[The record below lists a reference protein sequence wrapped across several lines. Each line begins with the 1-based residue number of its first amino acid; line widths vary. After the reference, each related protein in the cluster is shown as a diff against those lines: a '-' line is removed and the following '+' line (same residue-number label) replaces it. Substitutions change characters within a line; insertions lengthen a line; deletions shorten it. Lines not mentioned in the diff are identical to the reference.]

1 MKKIFPN
8 SIEDRERLT
17 PESEKPVTQQQYQ
30 DLVRRT
36 NEAEAAAD
44 SANENTNSLRDAI
57 ASGITTNTIET
68 SNVSSDVGEIGELTS
83 TNINSTL
90 VSSNT
95 VCASLRI
102 ETPFIHADEAN
113 ACKFTGDE
121 VDVCSVKS
129 DSICSCTG
137 TINDLTVGDITV
149 NGSMSLDS
157 LSVDTSSVDN
167 LSADAAVIDCATVDN
182 ATIECATIDN
192 ATVTNATATNAT
204 VTDLNA
210 TNANLEFITHTA
222 NYQTLIGVSRDQYI
236 ELPMFT
242 NGTYYLEGRT
252 DGDIKLFAIEISNSD
267 KNLMYRWSQVRAG
280 YIVKVIDASFDD
292 GTMKVYVVVN
302 TQGNLLKLYHQST
315 STDNTNPPTIWD
327 ETVPEIPEPY
337 VEHETTD
344 ARGTYLDNLV
354 VTDTLRV
361 EHLEMDWLDIDN
373 ATIYRNLALT
383 CGIDEYGYPIATT
396 GNEFDYLAVSKA
408 ADGTNLRPHWD
419 TPVNELTN
427 GAIGKSSCQIT
438 EKAISQYNGTSN
450 NDPVLSP
457 TTATKSDFVLVD
469 DKYIS
474 DTDYYDYNGVKVAY
488 ADSEWKFYDENDNQL
503 LSITTNVDDIEGL
516 YIYTQTA
523 TYPIAHLNNVTCVE
537 GANSRLTSCNLISD
551 VSTSNTVNVECRLSV
566 TRAVLLC
573 NPPASFETLMNGQ
586 TTSATSEL
594 IDEGT
599 IGIMD
604 RDDHF
609 FPIAKLSCDNQ
620 CIASA
625 YQCVECKETMPVVP
639 VYTCCCYMLKPANDI
654 FVPGE
659 IKSGSLNVD
668 GDTHISGDLYVSG
681 KTITQEEETISTGGD
696 AIVLRQN
703 KATGLSNTEIAG
715 VIVHN
720 YDGNNNNSIVGID
733 NTGTVRVGDATGT
746 DTTYTE
752 IWLNTEDELWYDT
765 DGTTVISVTGEL
777 TSYASKTVE
786 YNFVKYRNAVFTVFN
801 LTDLEPIATRDEA
814 SNMTNNAFVRW
825 DATNKELK
833 TISAPASADMKLVSC
848 ADSVTGAIGYCWT
861 ANLSDQ
867 TPYFRFDSMAAY
879 NAYIVDHEIPVGSTV
894 EIDNEDNWVMSE
906 DIQ

>member
-30 DLVRRT
+30 DLVNRT
-36 NEAEAAAD
+36 NAAEAA
-44 SANENTNSLRDAI
+44 SVIANENVDALREEVSNA
-57 ASGITTNTIET
+57 ITT
-68 SNVSSDVGEIGELTS
+68 SNITTD
-83 TNINSTL
+83 NINSETGCVKCL
-90 VSSNT
+90 TSDEITSGTASIDHVSTECVEADSIGSSSIHTDSITACT
-95 VCASLRI
+95 VTANCASI
-102 ETPFIHADEAN
+102 TDSTVTNAN
-113 ACKFTGDE
+113 VTNATVQNLDVTGE
-121 VDVCSVKS
+121 M
-129 DSICSCTG
+129 T
-137 TINDLTVGDITV
+137 L
-149 NGSMSLDS
+149 
-157 LSVDTSSVDN
+157 DN
-167 LSADAAVIDCATVDN
+167 LSVTDAEFTNASVTNAEITN
-182 ATIECATIDN
+182 ATIETAN
-192 ATVTNATATNAT
+192 AENVTADEVTADELTADKAT
-204 VTDLNA
+204 VTDLDA

-222 NYQTLIGVSRDQYI
+222 NYQNLIGVSRDQYI

-267 KNLMYRWSQVRAG
+267 KNLMYRWSQASAG
-280 YIVKVIDASFDD
+280 YIKKVIDASFDD

-337 VEHETTD
+337 VEHEVVD

-383 CGIDEYGYPIATT
+383 CGLDEFGYPVATT

-450 NDPVLSP
+450 NDPVLTPS
-457 TTATKSDFVLVD
+457 TATKSDFVLVD

-523 TYPIAHLNNVTCVE
+523 TYPIAHLNNTTCVE
-537 GANSRLTSCNLISD
+537 GANSRLTACNLVSD
-551 VSTSNTVNVECRLSV
+551 VTTSNTVNIECCLSLS
-566 TRAVLLC
+566 RAVLLC
-573 NPPASFETLMNGQ
+573 NPPNSFETLMNGQ
-586 TTSATSEL
+586 TTSATTEL
-594 IDEGT
+594 LDEGT

-609 FPIAKLSCDNQ
+609 FPLAKLSYDNLSIPTQYQ
-620 CIASA
+620 CI
-625 YQCVECKETMPVVP
+625 ECKETMPVVP
-639 VYTCCCYMLKPANDI
+639 VYTCCCYLLKPANDI

-668 GDTHISGDLYVSG
+668 GDTHITGDLYVSG

-720 YDGNNNNSIVGID
+720 YDGNDNNSIVGID

-752 IWLNTEDELWYDT
+752 IWLNTDDELWYDT

-786 YNFVKYRNAVFTVFN
+786 DNFVKYTNAVFTVFN
-801 LTDLEPIATRDEA
+801 LTDLEPVATRDEA

-825 DATNKELK
+825 DATDKELK

-848 ADSVTGAIGYCWT
+848 ADPITGAIGYCWT
-861 ANLSDQ
+861 NNLSDQ
-867 TPYFRFDSMAAY
+867 TPYFRFDSMTAY
-879 NAYIVDHEIPVGSTV
+879 EAYIVDHEIPVGSTV